1 MKPPCFSHTHHKHA
15 AICSAGVVQAQAE
28 VFFFHFISAR
38 GLTPL
43 SCPYKGTRLPPLLS
57 ATSPALLH
65 SGVSIPVTPRF
76 PPRLT
81 SRRAGFFF
89 CLFFSQPSPP
99 FFCPTPTP
107 HQPSQPLFIRTSET
121 AAVPPIG
128 CYSENRRSVQP
139 MGCRANRVTVT
150 HEAAQLLCRLRP
162 RRICISAVPSP
173 VLAPPLHSS
182 RLHVAP
188 VQTAHEGRFSVNG
201 VASPILCVALMYFHD
216 GTRTAGAGMKP
227 KPFAAHLQTFY
238 AFRSNPRGAVLHRP
252 SSKSGEGK
260 LSVPSPPIISF
271 PRLCAAVSYFLFFFA
286 SGWCQC
292 ARAAP
297 SPHVTLAISSPRVD
311 RRGLFTQENATS
323 CQSRRKFENTKLQ
336 LSRRSR
342 CVIFRLSVRPNLHH

>member
-1 MKPPCFSHTHHKHA
+1 M
-15 AICSAGVVQAQAE
+15 
-28 VFFFHFISAR
+28 
-38 GLTPL
+38 

-81 SRRAGFFF
+81 SRRAVFLGV
-89 CLFFSQPSPP
+89 

-121 AAVPPIG
+121 AAIG
-128 CYSENRRSVQP
+128 CYSGNRRSVQP

-150 HEAAQLLCRLRP
+150 HEAVQLLCRLRP
-162 RRICISAVPSP
+162 RHICISAVPSP
-173 VLAPPLHSS
+173 VLAPPLHGS

-188 VQTAHEGRFSVNG
+188 VQMAREGCFSVNG
-201 VASPILCVALMYFHD
+201 VASPTLRATLTYFHD

-227 KPFAAHLQTFY
+227 KAVRRTFANILRIQ
-238 AFRSNPRGAVLHRP
+238 VE
-252 SSKSGEGK
+252 SSWRCFA
-260 LSVPSPPIISF
+260 SPVF
-271 PRLCAAVSYFLFFFA
+271 KERRRKAVSPLPPNQFLFPFVCRTLIFLFFFFA
-286 SGWCQC
+286 PGWCQC

-297 SPHVTLAISSPRVD
+297 SPHVTPAISSPRVD

>member
-1 MKPPCFSHTHHKHA
+1 MLYKRKLRFFFSFYQRSGIDAFVLPLQRNPTSSSPLRHVPCSPSFRRLHPCHSSFPSPAHVTS
-15 AICSAGVVQAQAE
+15 CRFFFLF
-28 VFFFHFISAR
+28 VFFPAFTSIF
-38 GLTPL
+38 
-43 SCPYKGTRLPPLLS
+43 LPNP
-57 ATSPALLH
+57 
-65 SGVSIPVTPRF
+65 
-76 PPRLT
+76 
-81 SRRAGFFF
+81 
-89 CLFFSQPSPP
+89 Q
-99 FFCPTPTP
+99 P

-188 VQTAHEGRFSVNG
+188 VQTAHMGRFSVNG
-201 VASPILCVALMYFHD
+201 VASLILRVALMYFHN

-271 PRLCAAVSYFLFFFA
+271 SRLCAAVSYLFIFFA
-286 SGWCQC
+286 SAWCQC

-297 SPHVTLAISSPRVD
+297 SPHATPAISSPRVD